1 MLPSKPIKSPER
13 EEKREREAL
22 IGTIFLPGEKGKT
35 LVTGRLEKFIEEM
48 QMGCAQIL
56 GIWLALSDWLRQFLI
71 DLLLVFVVIHS
82 KKITG
87 CFSTSSL

>member
-1 MLPSKPIKSPER
+1 
-13 EEKREREAL
+13 
-22 IGTIFLPGEKGKT
+22 
-35 LVTGRLEKFIEEM
+35 
-48 QMGCAQIL
+48 MGYAQIL